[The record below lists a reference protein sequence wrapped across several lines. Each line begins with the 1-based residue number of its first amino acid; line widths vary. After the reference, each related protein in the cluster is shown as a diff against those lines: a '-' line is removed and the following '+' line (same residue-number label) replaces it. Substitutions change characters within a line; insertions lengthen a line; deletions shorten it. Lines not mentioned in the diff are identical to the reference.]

1 MKAGDIAGG
10 NFRNCLAEQI
20 RGFGPATTE
29 GEGNIV
35 AVNAREL
42 LDYGGGVA
50 RQGERAIRCLR
61 GLGRHEIRL
70 PRIPL
75 AGTRGG

>member
-1 MKAGDIAGG
+1 VETGDIAGG
-10 NFRNCLAEQI
+10 NFGDSLAEQI
-20 RGFGPATTE
+20 RGFGPATAE

-42 LDYGGGVA
+42 LDDDGGVA